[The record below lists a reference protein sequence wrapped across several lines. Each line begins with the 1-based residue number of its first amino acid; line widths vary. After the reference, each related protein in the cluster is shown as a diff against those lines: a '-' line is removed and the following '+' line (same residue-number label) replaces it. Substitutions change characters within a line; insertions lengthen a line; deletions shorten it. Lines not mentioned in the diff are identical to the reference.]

1 MSRNEIVAKIE
12 VLNEWEN
19 IIEEA
24 KAEAEALR
32 DSIKAEMMERN
43 VEDALIL
50 FDELTEE
57 KKQAFLAYLRGV
69 CKDEEEV
76 V

>member
-1 MSRNEIVAKIE
+1 
-12 VLNEWEN
+12 
-19 IIEEA
+19 
-24 KAEAEALR
+24 
-32 DSIKAEMMERN
+32 MERN

-69 CKDEEEV
+69 YKDEEEV